1 MSHGKTITTYL
12 IDGKLKG
19 PRYVK
24 FNETSHYLYILP
36 REMATKLSTAQDDFP
51 EYATSGFYIL
61 TGLENGNPKA
71 YIGQSN
77 KCKHRISQHDK
88 KISWW
93 DTAYVYV
100 SKTIGELDA
109 TTIQYLEAKNIDDAK
124 DVGNNVTFDNAN
136 SPTIPH
142 LSKDQEATIKHY
154 YEEAKMLLEFAG
166 CGVFLKT
173 EAKEVATHFI
183 CAPTKGVEAK
193 GIYNPETQKV
203 VVLAGSVVDPNYAPS
218 FRRKEMRAKLLA
230 EITQA
235 DKNGMLV
242 TTKDHTF
249 DSPSGAACFVLGRPA
264 NGWNEW
270 KNAEGKSLNETEK
283 K

>member
-36 REMATKLSTAQDDFP
+36 REIASKLSTAQDDFP

-61 TGLENGNPKA
+61 TGTENGNPKA

-109 TTIQYLEAKNIDDAK
+109 TTIQYLEAKNIADAK

-166 CGVFLKT
+166 CGVFVKA
-173 EAKEVATHFI
+173 EIQEGDI
-183 CAPTKGVEAK
+183 YYINAPMKGVAAK
-193 GIYNPETQKV
+193 GIYYPETHKV
-203 VVLAGSVVDPNYAPS
+203 VVLTGSTVDPKFANSY
-218 FRRKEMRAKLLA
+218 RNKEARAKLMA
-230 EITQA
+230 EITQT
-235 DKNGMLV
+235 DKNGMPV

-249 DSPSGAACFVLGRPA
+249 DSPSAAAKFVLGRPA
-264 NGWNEW
+264 NGLDEW
-270 KNAEGKSLNETEK
+270 KDKEGKSLNDLK